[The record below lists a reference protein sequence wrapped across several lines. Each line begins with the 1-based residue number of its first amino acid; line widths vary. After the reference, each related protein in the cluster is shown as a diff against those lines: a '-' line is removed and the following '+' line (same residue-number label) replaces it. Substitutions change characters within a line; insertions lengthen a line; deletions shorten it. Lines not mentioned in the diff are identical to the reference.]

1 MVDRLCCTEE
11 TNITLQIKYVPIKS
25 MKIIKISKTV
35 LCYLNYPYT
44 KLAQFNVNREFSA
57 FNTSDGGM

>member
-1 MVDRLCCTEE
+1 
-11 TNITLQIKYVPIKS
+11 